1 MSLTAPAHRTTRL
14 PRRPRRPRRL
24 IVALVIVAAVSGA
37 LVYLSAAASDHPA
50 AMQHT
55 SESSAAEAA
64 EAPQIGD
71 AGLGAPGRD
80 GAGDAADGT
89 TDEADGVLPAGATV
103 FDDRYPGIAN
113 IDPDLLG
120 AVRAAAD
127 EAARHGIVFEVASGW
142 RSPEYQSR
150 LLREAI
156 ATYGPEEAGRW
167 VATPETSAHVS
178 GDAID
183 LGPSDA
189 LSWLSQH
196 GAGYGLCQVYANEPW
211 HYELRADAV
220 GRGCPAAYG
229 DPTQDPRMR
238 R

>member
-1 MSLTAPAHRTTRL
+1 MSFTAPARRTTLRT
-14 PRRPRRPRRL
+14 RRL
-24 IVALVIVAAVSGA
+24 IAGLVIAIVLATVSGA
-37 LVYLSAAASDHPA
+37 FALHSAAAREH
-50 AMQHT
+50 
-55 SESSAAEAA
+55 E
-64 EAPQIGD
+64 
-71 AGLGAPGRD
+71 
-80 GAGDAADGT
+80 DAADAPRADDIRPAAPG
-89 TDEADGVLPAGATV
+89 DGAAYEAAGELPSGATV

-113 IDPDLLG
+113 IDPDLLS
-120 AVRAAAD
+120 AMRAAAD
-127 EAARHGIVFEVASGW
+127 ESARHGIVFEVVSGW
-142 RSPEYQSR
+142 RSPEHQSR

-196 GAGYGLCQVYANEPW
+196 GAAYGLCQIYANEPW
-211 HYELRADAV
+211 HYELRPDAAD
-220 GRGCPAAYG
+220 RGCPAVYS